1 MIKHIVSFKFKPETS
16 PEDVQATLDAL
27 NALPGQ
33 IAWVRNWSLG
43 KNLSARDKTFEYAL
57 HCDFADEDELQR
69 YLSHPAHE
77 QVARECLAKHWA
89 SRAIVDYEF
98 GG

>member
-1 MIKHIVSFKFKPETS
+1 MIKHIVCFSFKPETS
-16 PEDVQATLDAL
+16 PEDVQGTLDAL

-43 KNLSARDKTFEYAL
+43 KNVSTRDKTYEYAL
-57 HCDFADEDELQR
+57 HCDFANDGELQN
-69 YLSHPAHE
+69 YLTHPAHE
-77 QVARECLAKHWA
+77 AVARERLARHWG

-98 GG
+98 S